1 MKKGSILL
9 IILLLLLF
17 VPGFPTN
24 GSIVQAQDEPP
35 DRPVYIVQPGDTY
48 YSIAIKFNVTVEEII
63 EANPDVNPNL
73 LGVGSEVVIPGFEG
87 MKGRLMTQVIPLG
100 ETLRTLS
107 IRNQVDL
114 PQVLQLNR
122 ITSPAEAYAGYSLIV
137 PQKDDFTQP
146 QSRYLLSKNQ
156 SLFQVAAEKN
166 LNPWLLAEL
175 NQSDSTWD
183 LLPGEVIF
191 DLPVEDEDTE
201 VETINQVSLI
211 APVIKDLVI
220 DPLPILQGET
230 TVIRVKTAEPV
241 ELTGSLASREL
252 HFFPDGENSYVALQ
266 GVHVMSDQGIY
277 PFTLNG
283 TLKDGSHFSF
293 EQMVILQP
301 LGYIQE
307 KIEGVDPATI
317 DPASTQPEEELIT
330 GIISKITPEKYWDGP
345 FVVPGYDPEWIT
357 STFGNRRSYNGGP
370 FKYFHTGVDYGGG
383 TGLPIKSPAAGVV
396 VFAEPLTVRGN
407 ATIIDHGW
415 GVYSGF
421 WHQSEFQVKVGD
433 RVEAGQVIGL
443 IGGTGRVT
451 GPHLHWEVWV
461 NGIQVD
467 PITWLNRSF
476 P

>member
-1 MKKGSILL
+1 MKKGSICL
-9 IILLLLLF
+9 IILLLQLF
-17 VPGFPTN
+17 APGFHAN
-24 GSIVQAQDEPP
+24 ASVVHAQDEPP
-35 DRPVYIVQPGDTY
+35 SRPVYVVQQGDTY
-48 YSIAIKFNVTVEEII
+48 YSIAIKFNITVDAIS

-73 LGVGSEVVIPGFEG
+73 LSVGTELAIPGLEG
-87 MKGRLMTQVIPLG
+87 MQGRLMTQVIPLG

-114 PQVLQLNR
+114 NQVLQLNR
-122 ITSPAEAYAGYSLIV
+122 ITSPAEAFAGVSLIV
-137 PQKDDFTQP
+137 PQKDDFSQP
-146 QSRYLLSKNQ
+146 QSRYLLAENQ
-156 SLFQVAAEKN
+156 SLFQVAVEQN

-175 NQSDSTWD
+175 NQSTSTWD

-191 DLPVEDEDTE
+191 DLPVDGEETQ

-211 APVIKDLVI
+211 APVIKELVI

-230 TVIRVKTAEPV
+230 AVVRVKTAEPV
-241 ELTGSLASREL
+241 ELSGSLASREL
-252 HFFPDGENSYVALQ
+252 QFFPDGENSYVALQ

-277 PFTLNG
+277 PITLNG

-293 EQMVILQP
+293 EQMVILRP

-307 KIEGVDPATI
+307 RIDGVDPATI
-317 DPASTQPEEELIT
+317 DPAATKPEEELISSV
-330 GIISKITPEKYWDGP
+330 ISKITPEKYWDGP
-345 FVVPGYDPEWIT
+345 FLVPGYDPEWIT

-370 FKYFHTGVDYGGG
+370 FNYFHSGVDYGGG
-383 TGLPIKSPAAGVV
+383 TGLPITSPAAGVV

-415 GVYSGF
+415 GVFSGF
-421 WHQSEFQVKVGD
+421 WHQSEFHVEVGD

-443 IGGTGRVT
+443 IGATGRIT

-461 NGIQVD
+461 NGIQID